1 MSHNTKSLPPEQ
13 VDYLVIGSGIAGL
26 SFALDVADSGSVLLL
41 TKSSLD
47 NTATRRAQGGIA
59 SVLARDDTF
68 EQHER
73 DTLKAGG
80 DLCHMDAVRTIV
92 EEGPASI
99 DWLVEKGTRFTR
111 LPGGF
116 FDLGREG
123 GHTRN
128 RIVHFDDLTGAE
140 IERALLDRVREHPNI
155 QTLEHWV
162 AVDLITSHHL
172 PPSHRQDGG
181 PCFGVYAMAQ
191 DDVHEGSVCRILAR
205 ITVLATGGAGQVYLH
220 TSNPDVAT
228 GDGVALVYR
237 AGGALANL
245 EFFQFHP
252 TTLYHPE
259 AHNMLITEALRGHGA
274 KLVTREGKSVM
285 EGLHPMGE
293 LAPRDIVARGIDAYL
308 KRSGE
313 ECVYLDAT
321 HLDSKELVQ
330 RFPNIARNCAKLGID
345 IRSQRIPVVPAAHY
359 MCGGVYSDLDG
370 RTTLTG
376 LYAVGEVAWTGVH
389 GANRLA
395 SNSLLEAVVFARR
408 AAASA
413 KQELP
418 ARSMPEELIP
428 QWDMGT
434 TDFDDWVLIEH
445 DREEIRRLMWDYVG
459 IVRSGTRLRRARSR
473 MLLIAREI
481 EDFYR
486 RALLRPELVELRNLV
501 AVANLIIKSALFREE
516 SRGLHYRTDF
526 PERDDENW
534 FRDTII
540 RRSQPEAAQIDNPG
554 MRPTE

>member
-1 MSHNTKSLPPEQ
+1 MSQKTTHTPPEQ

-26 SFALDVADSGSVLLL
+26 SFALDVASSGSVLLL

-73 DTLKAGG
+73 DTLRAGS
-80 DLCHMDAVRTIV
+80 DLCHMDAVRLIV
-92 EEGPASI
+92 EEGPGSI
-99 DWLVEKGTRFTR
+99 DWLVEHGTRFTR

-140 IERALLDRVREHPNI
+140 IERALLDRVRNHPNI
-155 QTLEHWV
+155 QTLEHWL

-172 PPSHRQDGG
+172 PQEHRQDGG
-181 PCFGVYAMAQ
+181 PCFGVYAMSRNGAQ
-191 DDVHEGSVCRILAR
+191 ESGVRRILAR

-237 AGGALANL
+237 AGGELANL

-259 AHNMLITEALRGHGA
+259 ANNKLITEALRGHGA
-274 KLVTREGKSVM
+274 RLVTRSGKSVM

-321 HLDSKELVQ
+321 GLDSTELLQ
-330 RFPNIARNCAKLGID
+330 RFPNIARTCAELGID
-345 IRSQRIPVVPAAHY
+345 ICKQRIPVVPAAHY
-359 MCGGVYSDLDG
+359 MCGGVHSDLEG
-370 RTTLTG
+370 RTSLKG

-413 KQELP
+413 KRELAERQVP
-418 ARSMPEELIP
+418 VDLLPL
-428 QWDMGT
+428 WDMGT

-445 DREEIRRLMWDYVG
+445 DRIEIRRLMWDYVG

-486 RALLRPELVELRNLV
+486 RALLRAELVELRNLV

-540 RRSQPEAAQIDNPG
+540 RRSRPEAAQIDNPG
-554 MRPTE
+554 VSQD